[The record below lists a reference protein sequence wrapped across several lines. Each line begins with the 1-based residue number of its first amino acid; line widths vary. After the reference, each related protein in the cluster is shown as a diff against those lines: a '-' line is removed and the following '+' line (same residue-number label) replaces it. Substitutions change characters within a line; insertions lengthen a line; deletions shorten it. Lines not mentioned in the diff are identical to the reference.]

1 MTRVL
6 QTSRYRVDPESWK
19 NVRVP
24 PQQAQLKR
32 RSLTLMKN
40 VSSIAN
46 APKGGIGEVKN
57 YKDAVTVCEVAM
69 GLAQDD
75 EDWDADC

>member
-1 MTRVL
+1 
-6 QTSRYRVDPESWK
+6 
-19 NVRVP
+19 
-24 PQQAQLKR
+24 
-32 RSLTLMKN
+32 MKN

-57 YKDAVTVCEVAM
+57 YMDAVAVCEVAR